1 MGIFSCCLCGDKPE
15 KEDAEEV
22 KHKIQAE
29 PAETQVQKEA
39 TPAVQPSDD
48 DRPPAPCTSTELS
61 TPEEEQP
68 LQLVARRLAKHLLE
82 RQPSKSKKLQG
93 ASFGGAVGQRW
104 VSNLDGPT
112 VDGPVYNGNTATGGL
127 LLQEVKPLYDPVAGT
142 STSRL
147 AGTYGSLTSQINSP
161 HTGAGGHQSS
171 SMNFARS
178 VNRLS
183 AINTSG
189 GFSRRASLLDVDF
202 TKASLQ
208 LALGSSL
215 LRGSIAGGVSTHGA
229 PPEPWMLQNILRQTS
244 LPPPPAA
251 AAAHPTPYLLPSG
264 PLGGHTGFMPSS
276 LPATASVMA
285 AIAAGLGQ
293 NPSNAGRPS
302 CDRDTSRSSYS
313 QIHQHSPAATHGQH
327 VLHPQHS
334 SYPVPLF
341 SRAVCERVENLPA
354 PLVVLVLRSAAAA
367 AGASDGG
374 GVSGLGTGPSPA
386 LGHGEEGERSEAVGR
401 RAASTGGS
409 NLDIGDDCDGGV
421 SWPVQTPGVPV
432 VTSMKLDMPTLQQI
446 EAKRHISHASHA
458 SRIVSG
464 RQPSNPSQTSHP
476 GDAEAEAR
484 QRAYACLVSALEEAA
499 GRQVALVHAWH
510 NAAAGA
516 LLTTAAT
523 IAAATARTGGVP
535 TGGSDSLESQCDV
548 SDEGVA
554 ALAAGALAEGGEVG
568 VVLWGLR
575 ELFDQDPCLPL
586 LARDLLRQA
595 AIRPEH
601 VPPLTHSLVPSAY
614 SGLLAGRDRFSA
626 AVMAVA
632 GATTAGT
639 GNRRIILG
647 SSALQA
653 AVNMGQVRVHVC
665 VFQTAS
671 ADKAASAMSMVDTMV
686 SAGSAAAS
694 APQAA
699 WLPAVV
705 LEWPQP
711 VSSTPPM
718 PVPPPPIA
726 IGTSSAFNATALLS
740 PMARASVPH
749 SQHRSV
755 FHDADRPQSSSF
767 MTLEGPGPAAA
778 VGLLA
783 SGAGGFPRQV
793 PIEMPVAG
801 SQLIVPNIMPS
812 LSLGMAS
819 ISSTVGPVAVESG
832 PATANVTG
840 GPFGSPASAAAME
853 EPTALTGGELA
864 PLAGAELLYVIQ
876 TWQRHHLLLASVP
889 YAITLFD
896 CGGRVL
902 QQNQGSVD
910 FMGEITG
917 DPMEQH
923 QSIAAA
929 AGAAA
934 GGSAGLEQ
942 RTSATFGAKAAGAHT
957 SGKSGLGSGP
967 GGGTSVGFAGGMP
980 LMDVSEVDVLSV
992 LFCLSP
998 DLLDEMLEEV
1008 ICGNMWRGIV
1018 QVPRVMRPCIRAA
1031 QRWGAAGKAAVAQG
1045 STVAAVATEAE
1056 GTASCLADR
1065 GAAAAPDIPKNSG
1078 GLAVGKT
1085 VKQPCASGSTPL
1097 EMNTETNAGPPA
1109 AHKPSGVP
1117 RNSHSGSSDSM
1128 ELVTASNAT
1137 CLGAGANEPLQHVR
1151 SFNSGRP
1158 SVNVA
1163 SPLRRLATSMAV
1175 MGLKGPERLGGSSG
1189 GEGNGADAN
1198 GSGGTGP
1205 QRLGPSRRPPARSYS
1220 LRGLIR
1226 PMVSSFSN
1234 QYASPSLR
1242 GGAPHRLAL
1251 GDGSCGASAA
1261 STEQLVAAARAP
1273 ETAAARTL
1281 EAAGT
1286 RAPEATATQV
1296 AKAEDAKVLE
1306 AAVVSPPAR
1315 MPRRRPPTRVC
1326 ERSSL
1331 GEPHFH
1337 SFTAGQA
1344 RGLPSRQASEHM
1356 LMGGVQQQGL
1366 PYPGGGGTQGQQQPF
1381 NRGTLPMS
1389 PNFGA
1394 VGKPRS
1400 SVLAFAERLRSGR
1413 LPGVSSGGSSNSSSG
1428 SGTLPGAR
1436 PAPRRL
1442 RSGLSLA
1449 SGPDGPLPG
1458 SQGSP
1463 FTAHFGEPNADF
1475 ALQTVEVEQSDISAA
1490 TAGEQ
1495 MKVDPQAGLATTAG
1509 TEAGLAVM
1517 VAATPGAVA
1526 AQPDAKSDGVA
1537 GLAGFPSASDLSQTA
1552 WEPES
1557 DGQVAR
1563 EAELR
1568 SLKSGSGMDVWMGHS
1583 HNTGSATSPAA
1594 DFTTFPPG
1602 CGSGGNQSVERGR
1615 LTPPQLR
1622 PAGVT
1627 PSPLLLSLADQR
1639 QIRMMS
1645 DPVAHP
1651 TLPQVTVIAEPRN
1664 HGTANSAADSIG
1676 DSLSAVMEATASPPT
1691 FKTAVKTAVMAELTA
1706 TDGHAVPSAN
1716 GASPLGGIRPAY
1728 SVPIKPLE
1736 ADAACSTEDVVHS
1749 EYPAEPPPPAWGARN
1764 HSANGA
1770 GLQPGSGGHHARGSV
1785 RRQLHALKRPL
1796 SRSSTRTYL
1805 MTAIPTSTLNVLGRV
1820 HSMRQ
1825 MEYEGEPDCERDATR
1840 GQEDR
1845 IGGGGLL
1852 LRASTTTA
1860 ALGRRTRTATVYRS
1874 KSHSLNVTAAEPRM
1888 AVPRIFSFMR
1898 SASKRMLRQMQGQQV
1913 DATSCRSTGGEACS
1927 TAPIAISPQRR
1938 HTFELAPL
1946 NINGVSG
1953 NDTAGGGGG
1962 GYRLSHSPRWS
1973 VGCHPQR
1980 LTPVVSPVGLETAY
1994 EDSSMGP
2001 SGSNAAHMGEVPA
2014 RSFSA
2019 TSEGPL
2025 HKSSREQVT
2034 SPPRPLP
2041 ASAIIGPGMPSSS
2054 SEDAGPG
2061 PAVAAAAAAAIASP
2075 SSVAGAERVSRGS
2088 APPLMPPQLTRLR
2101 ASEDW
2106 VDAGGVGVRIM
2117 SPREMSPADM
2127 ARRVGMAWHEVAAT
2141 SFTDPVTGA
2150 RVVAL
2155 VQNDV
2160 SEKVETEMQLT
2171 ELMEVE
2177 HRLLEQIFPRHV
2189 LEHIAMQNIS
2199 GAAAVQHSQGSG
2211 AGRKQRRMS
2220 QFDLLKSQDCSQL
2233 AHHHEQITVL
2243 FCDVKGFTAMC
2254 SSVEP
2259 AVVMSF
2265 LNMLYTQ
2272 FDSLLHVHD
2281 VYKVE
2286 TIGDC
2291 YMVAGGLVRQGSDG
2305 VAALLEFGEVDPD
2318 HARKVVRFA
2327 KDLLEVV
2334 RELHMP
2340 NGQPLQVR
2348 VGIHSGPAMS
2358 GVVGTKMPRFCLF
2371 GDTINTASR
2380 CESTCPPSSIHATT
2394 AVRDLV
2400 PEEPW
2405 VATGGVMAKGKGM
2418 MRTFLLGPTNPAT
2431 TTPESADDGAVSDL
2445 CSSRPVG
2452 VGIGMGSGFLSPSSP
2467 PMHGTGG
2474 MVAAA
2479 AAATG
2484 IVTASGVGPDVAVAP
2499 IAAAAFGPAAP
2510 TSPAAANRHSALR
2523 RLGSGVRRN
2532 SSLRA
2537 ITTTSAAVAAAAAA
2551 AASGGTGGLPN
2562 SVTLM
2567 PPGSI
2572 AAAAIAAAGGGGL
2585 GSSGP
2590 ASPNARMASGTA
2602 VSSSAPP
2609 LAIATTS
2616 GYLRLPSTVLSS
2628 SPAETATSNALVR
2641 TFAPAGEL
2649 PCIAPVVDPSRAI
2662 TAAAAAAAAAAATA
2676 TAIDPDGDCLPSAHD
2691 VRVVNIMTAGH
2702 RLLGGGNATGARVG
2716 VVGVGM
2722 SPQLHVTSQSHGG
2735 VSVFAAQTT
2744 RTELGPDFVSSS
2756 AIVPPSG
2763 LLFDSG
2769 AGVTTNEPVM
2779 QAGALPPIVYEV
2791 EHEHEPQDL
2800 GENLRTPLGS
2810 RAGGGGG
2817 GGSNSASASR

>member
-1 MGIFSCCLCGDKPE
+1 MGIFSCCLCGDKPG
-15 KEDAEEV
+15 KEDAEEF
-22 KHKIQAE
+22 KHKIQTE
-29 PAETQVQKEA
+29 PPETQVQKEE
-39 TPAVQPSDD
+39 TPAVDG
-48 DRPPAPCTSTELS
+48 PPAPRTSTELS
-61 TPEEEQP
+61 PAEEEQP
-68 LQLVARRLAKHLLE
+68 LQLVAGRLAKHLLE
-82 RQPSKSKKLQG
+82 RQPSKSKKLQS
-93 ASFGGAVGQRW
+93 ASSGGAVGQRW
-104 VSNLDGPT
+104 VSSLDGPT
-112 VDGPVYNGNTATGGL
+112 VDGPAYNGNTATGGL
-127 LLQEVKPLYDPVAGT
+127 LLQEVKPLYDPVAGA

-147 AGTYGSLTSQINSP
+147 GGTYGSLTSQANTP
-161 HTGAGGHQSS
+161 HNGTSGHQSG

-189 GFSRRASLLDVDF
+189 AFSRRASLLDLDF

-208 LALGSSL
+208 LALGSSI
-215 LRGSIAGGVSTHGA
+215 LRGSIAGGVSTHSA
-229 PPEPWMLQNILRQTS
+229 PPEPWMLQHILRQMS
-244 LPPPPAA
+244 LAPPPAA
-251 AAAHPTPYLLPSG
+251 AAAHPAPYLLPSG

-302 CDRDTSRSSYS
+302 CDRDNSRSSYG
-313 QIHQHSPAATHGQH
+313 QIHPHSPAATHGQH

-334 SYPVPLF
+334 AYPVPLF

-374 GVSGLGTGPSPA
+374 RLSGLGTGASPG
-386 LGHGEEGERSEAVGR
+386 LGHGEEVERSEAVGR
-401 RAASTGGS
+401 NAASTGCS
-409 NLDIGDDCDGGV
+409 NLDIGDECDGGV

-432 VTSMKLDMPTLQQI
+432 VTSMKLDMPALQQI
-446 EAKRHISHASHA
+446 EGKRHIFHASHT

-464 RQPSNPSQTSHP
+464 RQPSNPSQASHP
-476 GDAEAEAR
+476 GDADAEAR

-499 GRQVALVHAWH
+499 GRHVALVHAWH

-523 IAAATARTGGVP
+523 IAAATATTGGIP
-535 TGGSDSLESQCDV
+535 TGGSDSQESQCNV
-548 SDEGVA
+548 SDGGVA

-614 SGLLAGRDRFSA
+614 SSLLAGRDPFSA
-626 AVMAVA
+626 AAMAVA
-632 GATTAGT
+632 GPTTAGT
-639 GNRRIILG
+639 GIPGGGVGHRRIILG
-647 SSALQA
+647 STALQA

-665 VFQTAS
+665 VFQTAP
-671 ADKAASAMSMVDTMV
+671 ADKAASVMSMVDTMV

-711 VSSTPPM
+711 VASTPPM

-726 IGTSSAFNATALLS
+726 LGASSAFNATALLS
-740 PMARASVPH
+740 PMARASVAN

-755 FHDADRPQSSSF
+755 FHDVDRPQSSSF
-767 MTLEGPGPAAA
+767 MTLEGPGPTGA
-778 VGLLA
+778 VGLIS
-783 SGAGGFPRQV
+783 SGAAAFPRQV
-793 PIEMPVAG
+793 PVDMPVPG
-801 SQLIVPNIMPS
+801 SQLILPNVMPS

-819 ISSTVGPVAVESG
+819 ISSTVAPVAVEPG
-832 PATANVTG
+832 PATANVIG
-840 GPFGSPASAAAME
+840 SAFGSPASAAAME
-853 EPTALTGGELA
+853 EPTALAGGELA

-942 RTSATFGAKAAGAHT
+942 RTSATRGAKAAGAHAP
-957 SGKSGLGSGP
+957 GKSGLGSGS
-967 GGGTSVGFAGGMP
+967 GGGSSVGFAGGTP
-980 LMDVSEVDVLSV
+980 LMEISEVDVLSV
-992 LFCLSP
+992 LFCLCP

-1031 QRWGAAGKAAVAQG
+1031 QRWGAMGKAAVAQG
-1045 STVAAVATEAE
+1045 SSVAAAVATAA
-1056 GTASCLADR
+1056 GGITSCLAGG
-1065 GAAAAPDIPKNSG
+1065 GASGAPDIRRNSG
-1078 GLAVGKT
+1078 AVAFGVT
-1085 VKQPCASGSTPL
+1085 VKQPCASESTPM
-1097 EMNTETNAGPPA
+1097 EMNTEPPAGPPA
-1109 AHKPSGVP
+1109 SHNPPGLP
-1117 RNSHSGSSDSM
+1117 RNSHSGSSDLM
-1128 ELVTASNAT
+1128 EPDAAPNLM
-1137 CLGAGANEPLQHVR
+1137 CIGAGANELVQHAR

-1158 SVNVA
+1158 SMNVG
-1163 SPLRRLATSMAV
+1163 SPLRRLATSLAV
-1175 MGLKGPERLGGSSG
+1175 SGAAMDLKGPGRLRGSSG
-1189 GEGNGADAN
+1189 GEGNGADAS
-1198 GSGGTGP
+1198 GSGQTGP
-1205 QRLGPSRRPPARSYS
+1205 KRLGPSRRPPARSYS

-1234 QYASPSLR
+1234 QYASSSLR
-1242 GGAPHRLAL
+1242 GGSLHRLAL
-1251 GDGSCGASAA
+1251 GDGNSGASAA
-1261 STEQLVAAARAP
+1261 STEQLAAAVRAP
-1273 ETAAARTL
+1273 EAAATRTL
-1281 EAAGT
+1281 AAAGT
-1286 RAPEATATQV
+1286 RALEATATQV
-1296 AKAEDAKVLE
+1296 AKAEDAKVPE
-1306 AAVVSPPAR
+1306 AATVSPPAR
-1315 MPRRRPPTRVC
+1315 LPRRRPPTRVC
-1326 ERSSL
+1326 ESSSL

-1344 RGLPSRQASEHM
+1344 RGLPPRQASEHM
-1356 LMGGVQQQGL
+1356 LMTGAQQQ
-1366 PYPGGGGTQGQQQPF
+1366 GTQGQQQSL
-1381 NRGTLPMS
+1381 NRGTLTMS
-1389 PNFGA
+1389 PSFGA

-1413 LPGVSSGGSSNSSSG
+1413 LPGVSSGDSSNSTSA
-1428 SGTLPGAR
+1428 SGTLPAR
-1436 PAPRRL
+1436 SAPRRL

-1463 FTAHFGEPNADF
+1463 FTTHLGTDF
-1475 ALQTVEVEQSDISAA
+1475 AVHTAEVEQSEISAA
-1490 TAGEQ
+1490 TTGEQ
-1495 MKVDPQAGLATTAG
+1495 MKGDPQAGAATTPG
-1509 TEAGLAVM
+1509 TEAGLAVL
-1517 VAATPGAVA
+1517 VAATPGAVT
-1526 AQPDAKSDGVA
+1526 AQPAAKSDGVA
-1537 GLAGFPSASDLSQTA
+1537 GHADFPCASDSSQTA

-1557 DGQVAR
+1557 DGQVVR

-1568 SLKSGSGMDVWMGHS
+1568 SLRSGSGMDVWMGHS
-1583 HNTGSATSPAA
+1583 PIRGSATSHAA
-1594 DFTTFPPG
+1594 DFTTSPPG
-1602 CGSGGNQSVERGR
+1602 CCGSGGNDRDERGR
-1615 LTPPQLR
+1615 LTPPQLGR
-1622 PAGVT
+1622 AGDT
-1627 PSPLLLSLADQR
+1627 QSPSLLSLADQR

-1651 TLPQVTVIAEPRN
+1651 VLPQATVISDPRN
-1664 HGTANSAADSIG
+1664 YGTANPAADYPAPG
-1676 DSLSAVMEATASPPT
+1676 SLSAIREATASPPK
-1691 FKTAVKTAVMAELTA
+1691 FKTAGVAELMA
-1706 TDGHAVPSAN
+1706 SDGHAVHAAN
-1716 GASPLGGIRPAY
+1716 GASLLNEVRPAH

-1736 ADAACSTEDVVHS
+1736 ADVACSAEDVVHS
-1749 EYPAEPPPPAWGARN
+1749 EYPAEVPPQAWGARN
-1764 HSANGA
+1764 YSANGA
-1770 GLQPGSGGHHARGSV
+1770 ALQPGSGGHHARGSV

-1825 MEYEGEPDCERDATR
+1825 MEYEEQPDSERDVTLS
-1840 GQEDR
+1840 GQQDR
-1845 IGGGGLL
+1845 IGGGGSLV
-1852 LRASTTTA
+1852 RASTTNAAMGRRKHTA
-1860 ALGRRTRTATVYRS
+1860 AVYRS
-1874 KSHSLNVTAAEPRM
+1874 KSQSLNVTATEPRM

-1898 SASKRMLRQMQGQQV
+1898 SASKRMLQQMQGQQV
-1913 DATSCRSTGGEACS
+1913 DAISCRSTGGDACS
-1927 TAPIAISPQRR
+1927 TTPITISPQRR
-1938 HTFELAPL
+1938 HTFELTPL
-1946 NINGVSG
+1946 NANGVSG
-1953 NDTAGGGGG
+1953 SDTAGGGGG
-1962 GYRLSHSPRWS
+1962 LHRLSHSPRWS
-1973 VGCHPQR
+1973 ADFHPQR
-1980 LTPVVSPVGLETAY
+1980 LSPVVSPVGLETAY
-1994 EDSSMGP
+1994 EDASIEP
-2001 SGSNAAHMGEVPA
+2001 SGSNSAPMGEAPP
-2014 RSFSA
+2014 RHFSI

-2034 SPPRPLP
+2034 SSPRPLP
-2041 ASAIIGPGMPSSS
+2041 ASAIMGDAMPSSS
-2054 SEDAGPG
+2054 SEGEGSGP
-2061 PAVAAAAAAAIASP
+2061 VAAAAATATASP
-2075 SSVAGAERVSRGS
+2075 SSVAGVERVSRGS
-2088 APPLMPPQLTRLR
+2088 AQPPMPPQLTRLR

-2106 VDAGGVGVRIM
+2106 ADAGGVGIRMM

-2199 GAAAVQHSQGSG
+2199 GAAVQHNQAAG

-2291 YMVAGGLVRQGSDG
+2291 YMVAGGLVRRGSDG
-2305 VAALLEFGEVDPD
+2305 VAALLEFGEVDLE
-2318 HARKVVRFA
+2318 HARKVVNFA
-2327 KDLLEVV
+2327 KDLLDVV
-2334 RELHMP
+2334 REMHMP

-2380 CESTCPPSSIHATT
+2380 CESTCPPSAIHATT

-2418 MRTFLLGPTNPAT
+2418 MRTFLLGPNNPAAT
-2431 TTPESADDGAVSDL
+2431 PPESADDGAVSDL

-2452 VGIGMGSGFLSPSSP
+2452 AGIGMGSGFLSPPTP
-2467 PMHGTGG
+2467 PMHGTGV
-2474 MVAAA
+2474 MAAAA

-2484 IVTASGVGPDVAVAP
+2484 IVTASGAGPDISVAP
-2499 IAAAAFGPAAP
+2499 IAAAAFAPAAP
-2510 TSPAAANRHSALR
+2510 TSPAAASRHSALR

-2532 SSLRA
+2532 NSLRA
-2537 ITTTSAAVAAAAAA
+2537 ITTTSAAVAAAAAAA

-2590 ASPNARMASGTA
+2590 ASPNGRMASGAA

-2609 LAIATTS
+2609 VVIATNS

-2628 SPAETATSNALVR
+2628 SPAETATTNTLVR

-2649 PCIAPVVDPSRAI
+2649 PCISPVVDPSRTV
-2662 TAAAAAAAAAAATA
+2662 TAAAAAADAGASTA
-2676 TAIDPDGDCLPSAHD
+2676 TAIDPDVDCLPSAHD
-2691 VRVVNIMTAGH
+2691 VRVVNIMTAGQ
-2702 RLLGGGNATGARVG
+2702 RLGGDVATGPRVG

-2722 SPQLHVTSQSHGG
+2722 SPQPHVTSQSLRG
-2735 VSVFAAQTT
+2735 VSLFAAQTT
-2744 RTELGPDFVSSS
+2744 RTELGTDFVSSS
-2756 AIVPPSG
+2756 AVVPPSG

-2769 AGVTTNEPVM
+2769 IGVTATEPVM
-2779 QAGALPPIVYEV
+2779 QAGALPSIVYEV
-2791 EHEHEPQDL
+2791 QNEHEPQDL
-2800 GENLRTPLGS
+2800 GENLRAPLGS
-2810 RAGGGGG
+2810 RAGGGG